1 MKLIQTAILLFAFW
15 ISAVAQEGT
24 VKGLIKDA
32 ETKEPMI
39 GVNILSESGAG
50 TVTDLDGRYELKI
63 PAGQNQIE
71 YKFVGYSTSNKKVRV
86 EAGETIVQD
95 INMFQESLNLG
106 LVVVSSSKY
115 EKKIDEEIVSMEVMK
130 QDFVENYNA
139 VTADKALA
147 RIPGV
152 NLVGEQINIRGGSG
166 YSGGAGSRVLMLLD
180 GLPYLAAQSG
190 AADLNSLPM
199 ENLEQIEVIKGAAS
213 SMYGSSALNGLIN
226 VRTAWPKAEPY
237 SKLTMFFGT
246 YSNPHPKGKKH
257 LVWWENRP
265 MFGGMNFAHR
275 KKFKTFDF
283 VVGGSYSEDQGY
295 LFASDVRRVRTMIK
309 TRWRPKNVENL
320 TLGLNS
326 NLSSTGGSFFFLWG
340 DYGDTLGR
348 NIRTTNP
355 KYPFIDEKCQC
366 LDSLAYTPQ
375 EISTATSIPVILDPY
390 VTYFDKKNNMHSLK
404 GRYFFIRQ
412 RASNGEDTDAAS
424 YYGEY
429 TFHSSLKKLGLDF
442 VTGVSATHAYI
453 TSKITGTPK
462 SDNAAVFLQIDKKFW
477 DRLTLTFG
485 GRFEYIKLDSLPSFY
500 KPIFRGGFNVQAAE
514 GTYIRASAGQGF
526 RYPSASEI
534 FTTTIR
540 NGITVIPNPALKEET
555 GWSSE
560 VGIKQAFKISKWY
573 GYMDVAGFLSRYYDM
588 IDFAFASTGQL
599 AFQAQNLL
607 DTAQIAGFEVSTI
620 AQGKLFGIPFN
631 FLIGYTFI
639 DPVEL
644 TTAAKNDTTRKNIL
658 NYRSRHTAKG
668 DISATYQK
676 VSLGLTGTYA
686 SFVTNLDRNVSAFAG
701 IREFRSKYNKG
712 QAIFDIRLGY
722 DLSEKFR
729 VMLLAKNILN
739 TQYMIRPAFI
749 EPPRNYTVQVSYDF

>member
-1 MKLIQTAILLFAFW
+1 MRILHIAVLLVAFW
-15 ISAVAQEGT
+15 INAFAQEGT
-24 VKGLIKDA
+24 IKGLIKDA

-39 GVNILSESGAG
+39 GVNIVSENGIG
-50 TVTDLDGRYELKI
+50 TVTDLDGKYELKLE
-63 PAGQNQIE
+63 AGNRQIE
-71 YKFVGYSTSNKKVRV
+71 YKFIGYSVINKKVKV
-86 EAGETIVQD
+86 DAGQTVVQD

-246 YSNPHPKGKKH
+246 YSNPHAKGKKH

-275 KKFKTFDF
+275 KKFKNFDF

-295 LFASDVRRVRTMIK
+295 LFASDVRRVRGLIK
-309 TRWRPKNVENL
+309 TRWRPEKVENL
-320 TLGLNS
+320 TLGLNA
-326 NLSSTGGSFFFLWG
+326 NLSSTGGSFFFLWN
-340 DYGDTLGR
+340 DFGDTIGR
-348 NIRTTNP
+348 VVPNSKKTLV
-355 KYPFIDEKCQC
+355 DEKCQC
-366 LDSLAYTPQ
+366 LDSLAYVPK
-375 EISTATSIPVILDPY
+375 EVLTATTIPIVLDPY
-390 VTYFDKKNNMHSLK
+390 ITYFDKKNNMHSLK

-412 RASNGEDTDAAS
+412 RQSNGEDTDAGS
-424 YYGEY
+424 IYGEY

-442 VTGVSATHAYI
+442 VTGASVTHSYI

-462 SDNAAVFLQIDKKFW
+462 SENAAVFLQVDKKFW
-477 DRLTLTFG
+477 DRLSLTFG
-485 GRFEYIKLDSLPSFY
+485 GRFEYIKLDTLKSFY
-500 KPIFRGGFNVQAAE
+500 KPIFRGGFNIQAAE

-526 RYPSASEI
+526 RYPSVSEV

-540 NGITVIPNPALKEET
+540 NGIKVIPNPDLREET
-555 GWSSE
+555 GWSAE
-560 VGIKQAFKISKWY
+560 LGIKQAFKVSNWY
-573 GYMDVAGFLSRYYDM
+573 GYLDVAGFLSRYYDM
-588 IDFAFASTGQL
+588 IDFAFANTGEF

-631 FLIGYTFI
+631 FLVGYTYI
-639 DPVEL
+639 DPREL
-644 TTAAKNDTTRKNIL
+644 TVAAKSDTVRKNIL
-658 NYRSRHTAKG
+658 DYRSKHTAKG

-676 VSLGLTGTYA
+676 VSLGFTGTYA
-686 SFVTNLDRNVSAFAG
+686 SFVTNLDPNIASLSG
-701 IREFRSKYNKG
+701 IREFRNVHSKG
-712 QAIFDIRLGY
+712 QAIFDIRIGY
-722 DLSEKFR
+722 DISKNFKL
-729 VMLLAKNILN
+729 MLLAKNIMN

-749 EPPRNYTVQVSYDF
+749 EQPRNYTVQLSYDF

>member
-1 MKLIQTAILLFAFW
+1 MRILQSIILLTALT
-15 ISAVAQEGT
+15 INAIAQEGV
-24 VKGLIKDA
+24 VKGLIRDA

-39 GVNILSESGAG
+39 GVNIISESGTG
-50 TVTDLDGRYELKI
+50 TVTDLDGRYELKLA
-63 PAGQNQIE
+63 PGQQQLE
-71 YKFVGYSTSNKKVRV
+71 FKFVGYTTVNRKVRI
-86 EAGETIVQD
+86 EEGETAIQD
-95 INMFQESLNLG
+95 LNMFQESQNLG

-246 YSNPHPKGKKH
+246 YSNPHPVGKKH

-275 KKFKTFDF
+275 KKYKNFDF

-295 LFASDVRRVRTMIK
+295 LFASDIRRVRGLIK
-309 TRWRPKNVENL
+309 TRWRPEKVENL
-320 TLGLNS
+320 TMGLNA
-326 NLSSTGGSFFFLWG
+326 NLSSTGGSFFFLWN
-340 DYGDTLGR
+340 DFGDTIGR
-348 NIRTTNP
+348 ILPASKRAL
-355 KYPFIDEKCQC
+355 IDEKCQC
-366 LDSLAYTPQ
+366 LDSLAYVPREQ
-375 EISTATSIPVILDPY
+375 LTATSIPIILDPY
-390 VTYFDKKNNMHSLK
+390 ATYFDKKNNMHSLK

-412 RASNGEDTDAAS
+412 RQSNGEDTDAAS
-424 YYGEY
+424 FYGEY

-442 VTGVSATHAYI
+442 VTGASATHAYI

-462 SDNAAVFLQIDKKFW
+462 SDNAAVFLQVDKKFW

-500 KPIFRGGFNVQAAE
+500 KPIFRGGFNIQAAE

-526 RYPSASEI
+526 RYPSASEV
-534 FTTTIR
+534 FTTTVR
-540 NGITVIPNPALKEET
+540 NGIRVIPNPALKEET

-560 VGIKQAFKISKWY
+560 LGIKQGFKISNWF
-573 GYMDVAGFLSRYYDM
+573 GYLDVAGFLSRYYDM
-588 IDFAFASTGQL
+588 IDFAFANTGEF

-620 AQGKLFGIPFN
+620 GQGKLFGIPFN

-639 DPVEL
+639 DPIEL
-644 TTAAKNDTTRKNIL
+644 TTAAKSDTTRKNVL

-676 VSLGLTGTYA
+676 VSLGFTGTYA
-686 SFVTNLDRNVSAFAG
+686 SFITNLDPNIASVSG
-701 IREFRSKYNKG
+701 IREFRNKYSKG

-722 DLSEKFR
+722 DISDHFR
-729 VMLLAKNILN
+729 LMLLAKNIMN

-749 EPPRNYTVQVSYDF
+749 EPPRNYTVQLTYDF

>member
-1 MKLIQTAILLFAFW
+1 MKFISILILAISINFYA
-15 ISAVAQEGT
+15 IAQEGT

-39 GVNILSESGAG
+39 GVNIVSENGLG
-50 TVTDLDGRYELKI
+50 TVTDLDGKYELKL
-63 PAGQNQIE
+63 PVGQQQLQ
-71 YKFVGYSTSNKKVRV
+71 YKFVGYTTVNRKIKI
-86 EAGETIVQD
+86 EDGQIYVQD
-95 INMFQESLNLG
+95 LNMFQESQNLG

-180 GLPYLAAQSG
+180 GLPYLTAQSG

-199 ENLEQIEVIKGAAS
+199 ENLEQIEVVKGAAS

-246 YSNPHPKGKKH
+246 YSNPHPKDKKH

-275 KKFKTFDF
+275 KKFKNFDF
-283 VVGGSYSEDQGY
+283 VVGGSYSEDKGY
-295 LFASDVRRVRTMIK
+295 LFASDIRRVRSLIK
-309 TRWRPKNVENL
+309 TRWRPKKVENL
-320 TLGLNS
+320 TLGLNA
-326 NLSSTGGSFFFLWG
+326 NLSSTGGSFFFLWN
-340 DYGDTLGR
+340 DFGDTIGR
-348 NIRTTNP
+348 ILPASKKTLV
-355 KYPFIDEKCQC
+355 DEKCQC
-366 LDSLAYTPQ
+366 LDSLAYVPREQ
-375 EISTATSIPVILDPY
+375 LTATTIPIILDPY

-412 RASNGEDTDAAS
+412 RQSNGEDTDAGS
-424 YYGEY
+424 FYGEY

-442 VTGVSATHAYI
+442 VTGASATHSYV
-453 TSKITGTPK
+453 TSKISGTPK
-462 SDNAAVFLQIDKKFW
+462 SENAAVFLQVDKKFW
-477 DRLTLTFG
+477 DRLSLTFG
-485 GRFEYIKLDSLPSFY
+485 GRFEYIKLDTLKSFY
-500 KPIFRGGFNVQAAE
+500 KPIFRGGFNIQATE

-526 RYPSASEI
+526 RYPSISEV
-534 FTTTIR
+534 FTTTVR
-540 NGITVIPNPALKEET
+540 NGIRVIPNPALREET
-555 GWSSE
+555 GWSTE
-560 VGIKQAFKISKWY
+560 LGIKQAFKISNWF
-573 GYMDVAGFLSRYYDM
+573 GYLDVAGFLSRYYDM
-588 IDFAFASTGQL
+588 IDFAFANTGEF

-607 DTAQIAGFEVSTI
+607 DTAQITGFEISTI
-620 AQGKLFGIPFN
+620 AQGKLFDIPFN

-639 DPVEL
+639 NPVEL
-644 TTAAKNDTTRKNIL
+644 TVAAKSDTTRENVL

-686 SFVTNLDRNVSAFAG
+686 SFITNLDPNVASVSG
-701 IREFRSKYNKG
+701 ITEFRNKHSKG
-712 QAIFDIRLGY
+712 QAIFDIRIGY
-722 DLSEKFR
+722 DISKHFKL
-729 VMLLAKNILN
+729 MLLVKNIMN

-749 EPPRNYTVQVSYDF
+749 EQPRNYTVQLSYDF